1 MTDAPAHNPVAA
13 SVLFL
18 RRRGSAEE
26 AAQQPAWHQQLLA
39 AAHHALAD
47 WDPSCRVV
55 LESPDGLAF
64 VGNVPPSVAL
74 QAAGIAAR
82 NGVDGP
88 LGIGLHHG
96 PVQVIQD
103 GDGVRVT
110 GEALEMAAA
119 LASFG
124 ATHAVVVSQPFR
136 DALAERSPKQAQ
148 DLRPAG
154 DMVDDQLRKHS
165 IFVFDTD
172 AARGR
177 SVRRNVLLAGGLVLL
192 LGAGGAVRIVRER
205 RKAAQRPAVIHLDVK
220 PSGAVYIDG
229 QLRGTTR
236 PMLNVQVPPGAHA
249 IEVRSG
255 RLPPLRLDVRL
266 DPGEQ
271 MQLKHEFAAPP
282 PPPPP
287 PARRIRPKETERP
300 DLIEQLK
307 DRWKKLW

>member
-1 MTDAPAHNPVAA
+1 MTDAPAHNPVVA

-39 AAHHALAD
+39 TAHQALAG
-47 WDPSCRVV
+47 WDPACRVV

-74 QAAGIAAR
+74 QAAASAAR
-82 NGVDGP
+82 DGVHGL
-88 LGIGLHHG
+88 LGVGLHQG
-96 PVQVIQD
+96 PVQVVQD
-103 GDGVRVT
+103 GDGVHVT
-110 GEALEMAAA
+110 GEALETAAA
-119 LASFG
+119 LAAFG

-136 DALAERSPKQAQ
+136 DALAGRSPKEVQ

-154 DMVDDQLRKHS
+154 DMVDDQLRKHP

-172 AARGR
+172 AARAR

-192 LGAGGAVRIVRER
+192 LGAGGAVRIARER

-220 PSGAVYIDG
+220 PSGAIYIDG
-229 QLRGTTR
+229 LLKGTTP
-236 PMLNVQVPPGAHA
+236 PMLNMQVPPGAHA

-255 RLPPLRLDVRL
+255 RFPTLRLDVRL

-287 PARRIRPKETERP
+287 PRRIRPKDTERP